1 MKAAVWTD
9 IHKIEIREVPTPV
22 PKEGEVLIKVKAAG
36 VCATDAHI
44 ISGSFAHATPP
55 HILGHEICGEVAA
68 LGEGV
73 KDAQVG
79 DRVIINTIISCG
91 KCEYCKSGRNEM
103 CLSGSEIGYNPH
115 NGGYAEYVVVPE
127 SCLVKIPDTIS
138 YKEGAIIE
146 SAVCPAGSILRF
158 GMEMGAT
165 VFIQGGGPAGIAYT
179 QLAKACGAGK
189 VIVSVRGDERIAY
202 AKQFGADVVI
212 DAVNEDVLSRVLEET
227 GGMGAKYSIDA
238 AGTVS
243 SVDLAVKAAA
253 NGGEVF
259 LYGIPGKNDM
269 IPFPVT
275 EIVLKHLNLHGCC
288 GNYLAWEPFVKLIEG
303 GRFNI
308 KDMVTHE
315 FALEDLSKAID
326 LIRYKDRSLIKAV
339 IVME

>member
-9 IHKIEIREVPTPV
+9 INKIEIREVPIPV
-22 PKEGEVLIKVKAAG
+22 PGEGEVLIKIKAAG

-55 HILGHEICGEVAA
+55 CILGHEICGEVAA
-68 LGEGV
+68 LGERV
-73 KDAQVG
+73 TDAKVG

-103 CLSGSEIGYNPH
+103 CPNGSEIGYNPH
-115 NGGYAEYVVVPE
+115 NGGYEEYTVVPE
-127 SCLVKIPDTIS
+127 YTLVKIPDSIS

-146 SAVCPAGSILRF
+146 SAICPAGSLLRF

-179 QLAKACGAGK
+179 QLAKACGAAK
-189 VIVSVRGDERIAY
+189 VIVSVRGAERIAY

-212 DAVNEDVLSRVLEET
+212 DAMNEDVFSRVMEET
-227 GGMGAKYSIDA
+227 DGIGAKYSIDA

-243 SVDLAVKAAA
+243 SVDMAVKAAA
-253 NGGEVF
+253 NGGEIF
-259 LYGIPGKNDM
+259 LYGVPGKDDEFS
-269 IPFPVT
+269 FPVT
-275 EIVLKHLNLHGCC
+275 EIVLRHLNIHGCC
-288 GNYLAWEPFVKLIEG
+288 GNYLTWEPFVKMIEN

-315 FALEDLSKAID
+315 FKLEDLSKAID

-339 IVME
+339 IVMD

>member
-9 IHKIEIREVPTPV
+9 INKIEIREVMTPV
-22 PKEGEVLIKVKAAG
+22 PRAGEVLVKVKAAG

-55 HILGHEICGEVAA
+55 HILGHEICGEVAV

-73 KDAQVG
+73 TDTKVG

-91 KCEYCKSGRNEM
+91 KCEYCRSGRNEM
-103 CLSGSEIGYNPH
+103 CLQGSEIGYNPH
-115 NGGYAEYVVVPE
+115 NGGYAEYVVVPAYT
-127 SCLVKIPDTIS
+127 LVRIPDTIS
-138 YKEGAIIE
+138 DKEGAIIE
-146 SAVCPAGSILRF
+146 SAICPAGSLLRF

-189 VIVSVRGDERIAY
+189 VIVSVRGKERIAY
-202 AKQFGADVVI
+202 AKKFGADVVI
-212 DAVNEDVLSRVLEET
+212 DAVSEDVLKCLMEET
-227 GGMGAKYSIDA
+227 DGRGARYSIDA

-253 NGGEVF
+253 NGGEIF
-259 LYGIPGKNDM
+259 LYGIPDKKAV
-269 IPFPVT
+269 IEFPVT
-275 EIVLKHLNLHGCC
+275 EIVLRHLNLHGCC
-288 GNYLAWEPFVKLIEG
+288 GNYLVWEPFVKLIES
-303 GRFNI
+303 GRFHI
-308 KDMVTHE
+308 RDMVTHE

-326 LIRYKDRSLIKAV
+326 LIRNKDRSLIKAV

>member
-22 PKEGEVLIKVKAAG
+22 PGKGEVLVKVKAAG

-55 HILGHEICGEVAA
+55 CILGHEICGEVAV

-73 KDAQVG
+73 EDAKVG

-91 KCEYCKSGRNEM
+91 KCEYCKSGRNAM

-115 NGGYAEYVVVPE
+115 DGGYAEYMVAPE
-127 SCLVKIPDTIS
+127 HCLVKIPDCIS
-138 YKEGAIIE
+138 DKEGAIIE

-158 GMEMGAT
+158 GMELGAT

-212 DAVNEDVLSRVLEET
+212 DAMNENVLARVLEET
-227 GGMGAKYSIDA
+227 AGVGAKYSIDA

-243 SVDLAVKAAA
+243 SIDLAIKAAA

-259 LYGIPGKNDM
+259 FYGIPGKDDQ

-275 EIVLKHLNLHGCC
+275 DIVLKHLNIHGCC
-288 GNYLAWEPFVKLIEG
+288 GNYLTWEPFVNLIAG

-315 FALEDLSKAID
+315 FRLEDLSKAID

-339 IVME
+339 IVMD